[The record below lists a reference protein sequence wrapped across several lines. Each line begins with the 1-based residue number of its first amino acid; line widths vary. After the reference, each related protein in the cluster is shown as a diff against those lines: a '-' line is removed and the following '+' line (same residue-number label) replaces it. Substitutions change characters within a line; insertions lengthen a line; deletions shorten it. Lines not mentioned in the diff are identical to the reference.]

1 VLEGM
6 TLLAKKKKS
15 PRLSGI
21 AEVLNQQ
28 HIKISTALKKSVH
41 FDSHL
46 FVATVAREALL
57 TGGEG
62 RSTRFWTS
70 VVNRSEFTRRIQ
82 RGPAPGQPEADDESR
97 PTSARPLP
105 GKSTRLAAGPPPAE
119 RLYVL
124 SPVPASTLQ
133 RTKVALRKASSSRP
147 RRLLPWGMPPQS
159 PPRLERRAKAGVGP
173 WGRVRA
179 GESTRRK
186 REHGSGGWEWG
197 APPGSLLRRQSETPT
212 QAGQQ

>member
-1 VLEGM
+1 M

-124 SPVPASTLQ
+124 SPDAAPVPASTLQ

-159 PPRLERRAKAGVGP
+159 PHVSKDEQRRGWDRGGGSEQERAPEENVSTGV
-173 WGRVRA
+173 A
-179 GESTRRK
+179 D
-186 REHGSGGWEWG
+186 GSGERPRDPCCGG
-197 APPGSLLRRQSETPT
+197 RPVNSESC
-212 QAGQQ
+212 G